1 MKITTMISRSL
12 PVTITMV
19 LHLLL
24 SSNNHDV
31 IVRLHLMC
39 HRHRVL
45 DLRALALVLP
55 IRPVLNPTIPV
66 LIRLMT
72 YPESLPKIRGNK
84 RKFRLGIKAKGEPN
98 HRPMNL
104 SGFPSHLHAG
114 LKGKQKYLTDLAM
127 YMVMNVPLKFFGTM
141 TSNLSFL
148 TRSSEFVTE
157 FHGESLNIEM
167 SEHRRSP
174 TIN

>member
-1 MKITTMISRSL
+1 MKITMMISRSL

-24 SSNNHDV
+24 RSNNHDV
-31 IVRLHLMC
+31 IVRLRLMYL
-39 HRHRVL
+39 RHRAL
-45 DLRALALVLP
+45 DLRVLAQVLP
-55 IRPVLNPTIPV
+55 IRPELNLTIPV

-84 RKFRLGIKAKGEPN
+84 RKFHPGIKAKGAPN

-104 SGFPSHLHAG
+104 SGLPLHLHAG
-114 LKGKQKYLTDLAM
+114 LKGKQKYLVDLAM
-127 YMVMNVPLKFFGTM
+127 CMVMSVPLKFYGTM
-141 TSNLSFL
+141 TSNLSFQ
-148 TRSSEFVTE
+148 TRSSEFKSV
-157 FHGESLNIEM
+157 FRGESPNTAII
-167 SEHRRSP
+167 EHRRSP

>member
-1 MKITTMISRSL
+1 
-12 PVTITMV
+12 MV

-31 IVRLHLMC
+31 IVRLRLMC
-39 HRHRVL
+39 HRHQAL
-45 DLRALALVLP
+45 DLRVLALVLP
-55 IRPVLNPTIPV
+55 IRLMLNLTIPI
-66 LIRLMT
+66 LICLMM
-72 YPESLPKIRGNK
+72 YPKSLPKIRGNK
-84 RKFRLGIKAKGEPN
+84 RKFHPGIKAKGALN
-98 HRPMNL
+98 HHPMNL
-104 SGFPSHLHAG
+104 SKFPFHLHAG
-114 LKGKQKYLTDLAM
+114 LKGKQKYLIDLAM
-127 YMVMNVPLKFFGTM
+127 YTVMNVPLKFYRTM
-141 TSNLSFL
+141 TSSLSFL